1 MPRRRRFLRR
11 HHRGKHKV
19 SLLTL
24 AGLGVGVSQPISYA
38 LNNDKPFG
46 NNKALEF
53 LRQLGIS
60 ATGYD
65 VETGQFYFGNM
76 PKFYIPPIAGY
87 IASRIFDFLGINR
100 RIFKKMPIKL

>member
-1 MPRRRRFLRR
+1 MPRRRRHLRR
-11 HHRGKHKV
+11 HKGKHKI

-38 LNNDKPFG
+38 LTNDKPYG
-46 NNKALEF
+46 GNKALEF

-76 PKFYIPPIAGY
+76 PKFYVPPIAGY